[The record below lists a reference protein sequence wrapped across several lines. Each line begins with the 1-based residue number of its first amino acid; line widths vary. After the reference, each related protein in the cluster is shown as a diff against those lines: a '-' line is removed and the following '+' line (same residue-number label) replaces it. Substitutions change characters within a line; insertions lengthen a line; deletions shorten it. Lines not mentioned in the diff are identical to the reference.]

1 MNRRQKALV
10 SSFAAITIGV
20 AVVGCGSDTTSSEG
34 TTSATTAVSTETG
47 SATTGSA
54 TTGNGDDSGGETFG
68 GLPVYE
74 PSDQV
79 SKAPGS
85 LVLTSP
91 DSVEKIGEFYKNA
104 VRDGDWDI
112 VSETVSRFAA
122 SITVKK
128 RGRGAS
134 INVAPGTDGSV
145 ISISSYPSL

>member
-34 TTSATTAVSTETG
+34 TTSATTAVSTE
-47 SATTGSA
+47 TGSA